1 MYRNA
6 APLLARASPAGNLPD
21 TRSWRTAGHTS
32 TIEEPAAVNA
42 AIADFLA
49 GLS

>member
-1 MYRNA
+1 LRV
-6 APLLARASPAGNLPD
+6 LPG
-21 TRSWRTAGHTS
+21 AGHTS

-49 GLS
+49 GLH